1 MSQALFPINPGQK
14 IMCKR
19 KNLANNARSYASTL
33 LPPTI
38 TLRSLQHTERQP
50 SRERCFKGRVLSRFH
65 FFFKIFLNDS
75 IAFPTYALWLSKHLM
90 SQLFIWRLNRNI
102 IIIIISSIIVIII
115 IIIIIIN
122 YYYYHFTC
130 NIRLSS
136 DLDCVSLTVLKV
148 EAWSK
153 QCHKPAPIGQD
164 DKH

>member
-50 SRERCFKGRVLSRFH
+50 SRERCFKGRVLSCFH

-75 IAFPTYALWLSKHLM
+75 IPTLNSKAFDDTALYEDLIGILLLLLLLLLLLHL
-90 SQLFIWRLNRNI
+90 
-102 IIIIISSIIVIII
+102 
-115 IIIIIIN
+115 
-122 YYYYHFTC
+122 
-130 NIRLSS
+130 
-136 DLDCVSLTVLKV
+136 
-148 EAWSK
+148 
-153 QCHKPAPIGQD
+153 
-164 DKH
+164 